1 MVLTIFLPGNSGA
14 PGDAPDG
21 LPLGEPAW
29 RTREV
34 PVRNR
39 RTRKL
44 CATGALS
51 LMIVLAGAGCGS
63 GGSTNTGAAPPAGPS
78 GKVGAIAAQVPS
90 AVRSK
95 GTLTVAADATYAP
108 NEFIGPDGHTVV
120 GMDADL
126 ATAIGQVLGLKVNMV
141 NATFDTIIPGLVSG
155 KYDLGMSSFTD
166 TKARQQTVD
175 FVTYFLAGTSFYTK
189 ADGPGIASLAGL
201 GGHKV
206 AVEKGTTQAADAQAQ
221 AARYQSAGNPVTVE
235 IFNDQNA
242 VNLALSSGRAD
253 VAMADSPVA
262 AYQVKQSSGTFKLS
276 GKEYGTAPYGIAIP
290 KNNGMAKPILAAV
303 DHLMA
308 DGTYMKILDKWGIQG
323 GAISDPKINGAT
335 S

>member
-1 MVLTIFLPGNSGA
+1 MVS
-14 PGDAPDG
+14 
-21 LPLGEPAW
+21 
-29 RTREV
+29 
-34 PVRNR
+34 
-39 RTRKL
+39 
-44 CATGALS
+44 S
-51 LMIVLAGAGCGS
+51 
-63 GGSTNTGAAPPAGPS
+63 
-78 GKVGAIAAQVPS
+78 IAAQVPA
-90 AVRSK
+90 AVKAK

-126 ATAIGQVLGLKVNMV
+126 ATAIGQVLGLKINMV
-141 NATFDTIIPGLVSG
+141 NATFDTIIPGLASG

-175 FVTYFLAGTSFYTK
+175 FVTYFSAGTSFYGKTS
-189 ADGPGIASLAGL
+189 GPGIASLAGL
-201 GGHKV
+201 CGHKV

-221 AARYQSAGNPVTVE
+221 AAKCNSASNPVTVE

-262 AYQVKQSSGTFKLS
+262 AYQVKQSNGTFKLS
-276 GKEYGTAPYGIAIP
+276 GREYGTAPYGIAIP
-290 KNNGMAKPILAAV
+290 KNNGMAKPIQAAV
-303 DHLMA
+303 EHLMA
-308 DGTYMKILDKWGIQG
+308 DGTYMKILDKWGIQA
-323 GAISDPKINGAT
+323 GAIPTPKINGAT